1 MSPTGSVLLVLLHR
15 AEAAEP
21 RRVPRASVGAQ
32 LGAAFSLSRLGAS
45 VAPGLQGTVVI
56 DRGAR
61 VEALLGV
68 SYADGLAAG
77 TGSDSAFEE
86 PFTWN
91 LKVSNLT
98 VAPGFHVRL
107 LPWSERISP
116 VIAAGPSLDLGVA
129 TTSGAVGAEAFPDA
143 TERYVGFGGWGRAG
157 VTGHVGPGSLEVG
170 LTYAAHTLGAD
181 LAGTPFIHSLTPSI
195 LYRFER

>member
-1 MSPTGSVLLVLLHR
+1 MSPTGSLLLVLLHR

-21 RRVPRASVGAQ
+21 RRAPRASVGAH
-32 LGAAFSLSRLGAS
+32 LGASFSLSGLGAS

-61 VEALLGV
+61 LEALLGV
-68 SYADGLAAG
+68 SYADGLATG
-77 TGSDSAFEE
+77 TGSDPAFEE

-91 LKVSNLT
+91 LKVSNLA
-98 VAPGFHVRL
+98 VAPGLHVRI

-129 TTSGAVGAEAFPDA
+129 TTSGSAGAANFPDT
-143 TERYVGFGGWGRAG
+143 TERYVGFGGWARAG
-157 VTGHVGPGSLEVG
+157 VAGHVGPGSLEVG
-170 LTYAAHTLGAD
+170 LTYAAHTTGAD
-181 LAGTPFIHSLTPSI
+181 LVGAPLIHSLTPSI